1 MKNIARLLPNT
12 KRLKQ
17 VIKDFGS
24 MWHIEH
30 GPEKMQCFNNE
41 KGFRIRS
48 LNDKH
53 VRNVR
58 KGDISFD

>member
-1 MKNIARLLPNT
+1 MKNLARLLPNS

-17 VIKDFGS
+17 VIAEFGAI
-24 MWHIEH
+24 WEIQH

-48 LNDKH
+48 LNKKH
-53 VRNVR
+53 ERNVR
-58 KGDISFD
+58 IEDLTDE